1 MKFVKNYD
9 DEENDDDEEDADE
22 VEDDEEED
30 DDEEDDDEVE
40 DVEEEDDEEDDD
52 NEEEGNDEEDD
63 DGVEDDDEED
73 DDEEDDDGQ
82 DKDFFED
89 IANHSNFA
97 GFKKSQKIDFS
108 CSWQNRA
115 CDSFRNTMKCL
126 HGNNTSLNYSPPPPP
141 PPIFRKNILVT
152 MMGLRLYLRSSLLKV
167 APLTIKNVA

>member
-9 DEENDDDEEDADE
+9 DEENDDDEEDDDE

-30 DDEEDDDEVE
+30 DYEEDDDEVE

-52 NEEEGNDEEDD
+52 EDEDDEEEDNDEEDD
-63 DGVEDDDEED
+63 DEVD

-108 CSWQNRA
+108 CSWQSRA
-115 CDSFRNTMKCL
+115 CDSFRNTMKRL
-126 HGNNTSLNYSPPPPP
+126 HGSNTSLNYSPPPQ
-141 PPIFRKNILVT
+141 ISEEYFSDHD
-152 MMGLRLYLRSSLLKV
+152 GSSTLL
-167 APLTIKNVA
+167 T